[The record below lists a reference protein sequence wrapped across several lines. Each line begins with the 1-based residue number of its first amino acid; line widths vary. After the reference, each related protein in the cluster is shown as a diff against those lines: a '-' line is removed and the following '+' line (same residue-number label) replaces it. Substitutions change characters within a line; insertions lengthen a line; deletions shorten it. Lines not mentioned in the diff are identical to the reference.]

1 MTFGVLD
8 ILLALLFVTICVLS
22 IMVGLVRQLFSLL
35 VFYLATAAAGLLY
48 PYLALFLSPVGGKT
62 PTLTHFIAFWV
73 IFTGVTV
80 TLEVLLRKGFP
91 DTRLPA
97 LGFLD
102 HLLGLL
108 PGIACG
114 LIVAGLLVATMGHA
128 PQQTWGKALEGL
140 RSVTAY
146 MWEDS
151 ALRPLLA
158 RFLAGYLDLHKLWMP
173 VLPPIFQLEKAGR

>member
-22 IMVGLVRQLFSLL
+22 IMAGLVRQLFSLL

-151 ALRPLLA
+151 ALRPPLA

>member
-1 MTFGVLD
+1 MTFGILD
-8 ILLALLFVTICVLS
+8 VLLALLFLVICILS
-22 IMVGLVRQLFSLL
+22 IVAGLVRQSFSLL
-35 VFYLATAAAGLLY
+35 VLYLATVAAGLLY
-48 PYLALFLSPVGGKT
+48 PYLSLFVGAVGGKT
-62 PTLTHFIAFWV
+62 PTLTHFVTFWV

-108 PGIACG
+108 PGIVCG
-114 LIVAGLLVATMGHA
+114 AIVASLLVATLGHA

-140 RSVTAY
+140 RSTTAY
-146 MWEDS
+146 LWES
-151 ALRPLLA
+151 CALRPLLT
-158 RFLAGYLDLHKLWMP
+158 RFLSIYLDLHKLWMP
-173 VLPPIFQLEKAGR
+173 VLPPIFHLG